1 MDGRAADDEPL
12 GNWLSDT
19 FTGKRDMSSLI
30 HPTPVAAPPPLPVA
44 TPPRYG
50 GGVLLSGIRWE
61 TYQSLLRDLGERPGV
76 RLTYDRGRLEI
87 MSPLPEHENYH
98 IVLAQFVRVLAAES
112 GMRYRSFGSTTFRR
126 EDVERVLEPD
136 DCFYLASLPRILGRR
151 DLDLARDPPPDL
163 ALEVDITHSSL
174 DRLAI
179 YAALGV
185 REVWRFDGQSITCH
199 VLNAQGDYEQQ
210 ESSLAFPFLR
220 VAELVP
226 FLLQV
231 FDTDEATLVQA
242 FQNWLRTQVL
252 KRPAPGQP

>member
-1 MDGRAADDEPL
+1 
-12 GNWLSDT
+12 
-19 FTGKRDMSSLI
+19 
-30 HPTPVAAPPPLPVA
+30 
-44 TPPRYG
+44 
-50 GGVLLSGIRWE
+50 
-61 TYQSLLRDLGERPGV
+61 RDLGERPGV

-126 EDVERVLEPD
+126 EDVERGLEPD

-185 REVWRFDGQSITCH
+185 REVWHFDGQSITCH
-199 VLNAQGDYEQQ
+199 VLNAQGGYEQQ
-210 ESSLAFPFLR
+210 ESSLAFPFL
-220 VAELVP
+220 
-226 FLLQV
+226 
-231 FDTDEATLVQA
+231 
-242 FQNWLRTQVL
+242 
-252 KRPAPGQP
+252 